1 MTRAAL
7 LALLLAACVPETTR
21 DPGCAHGARRCSVTA
36 LALRCA
42 GGDWYPDHTA
52 GALRCER

>member
-1 MTRAAL
+1 MRRLILCA
-7 LALLLAACVPETTR
+7 LLAACVPETTR

-52 GALRCER
+52 NALRCER

>member
-1 MTRAAL
+1 MRRLILCAL
-7 LALLLAACVPETTR
+7 LTACVPETVR
-21 DPGCAHGARRCSVTA
+21 ESPCAHGARRCSVTA

-52 GALRCER
+52 DALRCER

>member
-1 MTRAAL
+1 MRRLILCAL
-7 LALLLAACVPETTR
+7 LTACVPETTR

-52 GALRCER
+52 NALRCER